1 MRTDMVIFG
10 KPKKKHKPQGN
21 PAWLTWSVTILIAYV
36 LFSQYTNKKNL
47 DGQGQK
53 NNALTEQKEEVA
65 VAPVAVAPVAEQA
78 KPEAEAQKNHLP
90 DGVKIAGEIE
100 GRGEAA
106 TCGHLLDI
114 VYDEVAPDNADFKA
128 RDNVKLSLRSG
139 VNQSELWHSAFA
151 GMKVGGV
158 RKINVVAGDVYDE
171 KQLTDNGLKSLD
183 ALEYKVE
190 LKHLEPLANADEIAM
205 QIVELEEG
213 EGAVAACNQIAE
225 FALVIWGADGKR
237 VYENNAIEMRIGNV
251 DYFYGLDKALNGMKI
266 GGERMA
272 IIPPAYGALNEA
284 KKDEFEDKIQPNQ
297 MIIAQIKLLS
307 IK

>member
-36 LFSQYTNKKNL
+36 LFSQYTSKNNL

-53 NNALTEQKEEVA
+53 NNAMVEQKKEVA
-65 VAPVAVAPVAEQA
+65 ASPAVVAPVAEQP
-78 KPEAEAQKNHLP
+78 KMKENNLP
-90 DGVKIAGEIE
+90 DGVKITGEIE

-114 VYDEVAPDNADFKA
+114 VYDEVAPDNVNFKA
-128 RDNVKLSLRSG
+128 RENVTLSLRSG

-151 GMKVGGV
+151 SMKVGGV

-171 KQLTDNGLKSLD
+171 KQLSDNGLKSLD

-190 LKHLEPLANADEIAM
+190 LKHLEPLANIDEIAM
-205 QIVELEEG
+205 QMVELQDG
-213 EGAVAACNQIAE
+213 EGAVAACNQTAE
-225 FALVIWGADGKR
+225 FALVIWGADGKL
-237 VYENNAIEMRIGNV
+237 VYENNALSAKIGNV
-251 DYFYGLDKALNGMKI
+251 DYFYGLDKALNGMKV

-297 MIIAQIKLLS
+297 MIIAQVKLLS